1 MASALGRTQQVV
13 PRKRHQSRM
22 SRLSPTRQ
30 NYHTPGPG
38 CYDAPSMNAKTVMST
53 KRSNPSFSF
62 GGRLCQ
68 IDRSKTGPSA
78 AAMQLKDNPGPSTY
92 FAGEQAQGA
101 RGIGTQASSMKP
113 TMPRN
118 KFGQAVR
125 GAEAKLYTVTDEGKG
140 MIDAP
145 AFTPGPG
152 RYNTEEGCGIGN
164 GGLFESTPPAWGFG
178 QQERKPI
185 MNEVG

>member
-1 MASALGRTQQVV
+1 MSAALGRTQQVV

-22 SRLSPTRQ
+22 KRLSPTRQ
-30 NYHTPGPG
+30 FYDTPGPG
-38 CYDAPSMNAKTVMST
+38 NYAAPSMSGRTVMST

-62 GGRLCQ
+62 GGRLCK
-68 IDRSKTGPSA
+68 IDRSKTGPQKLA
-78 AAMQLKDNPGPSTY
+78 LQFKDNPGPSSY
-92 FAGEQAQGA
+92 FAGEMAQGTC
-101 RGIGTQASSMKP
+101 GIGEQVSSINP
-113 TMPRN
+113 SAPRN
-118 KFGQAVR
+118 RFGQARR
-125 GAEAKLYTVTDEGKG
+125 GHESKLYTIDNEGKG
-140 MIDAP
+140 MVDAP

-185 MNEVG
+185 TNEVG